1 MKKIGSLVLAVCLLL
16 GCVGCDGGEQEE
28 IYSSALGES
37 VTEAAA
43 GVGEE
48 QAESRPPSSA
58 LQESGHSQGED
69 SLYGNYLEKKPSG
82 GELFPMEPETE
93 LSGTLTISVDV
104 AAGELELWAQAFEAA
119 HPRVDIQIHSGF
131 DTYDAVSR
139 AIEGGEE
146 LGSIQQSMVVELF
159 SGEAGDIVEL
169 GTFPYQRYGESGL
182 FLNLY
187 ELMEQ
192 DPEFHMEEYYSNIFK
207 GWESA
212 DGKLF
217 VLGPS
222 VWPSSLVFN
231 KLILDEMGLDL
242 VQAYPQGMNYQ
253 DILQVFQEAKESG
266 AMPENGVLG
275 RYVGATSVNPFEN
288 CNYVDER
295 SGTSQLDT
303 PGYVEYL
310 EAMKEVSSSISGY
323 TATCEPF
330 VDRQELVQV
339 NSISMATLNELAGQ
353 EAGVNKVYQTYRLEN
368 GGSLFRGS
376 QLYGI
381 TSACENLELAWEFL
395 KFLVSEKEF
404 PQQLNR
410 YGTYDRVYRDLY
422 SGDLPI
428 CRKNLESLCRAFYGD
443 TGEAVFQKAD
453 QVMGSLTVQEF
464 QDSALFVEFF
474 DIYRNYFE
482 YDLITAEECA
492 QQLQDRAWIYF
503 NE

>member
-1 MKKIGSLVLAVCLLL
+1 MKKLRVLALLLSLCLLL
-16 GCVGCDGGEQEE
+16 TSTACQSEQDTLYSQALEEVESANSSEQGEA
-28 IYSSALGES
+28 SS
-37 VTEAAA
+37 
-43 GVGEE
+43 
-48 QAESRPPSSA
+48 PSSA
-58 LQESGHSQGED
+58 LQESTAPQAEG
-69 SLYGNYLEKKPSG
+69 SLYNNYLEEEPSG
-82 GELFPMEPETE
+82 EGLFPIEPEME

-119 HPRVDIQIHSGF
+119 HPQVDIQINSGF

-275 RYVGATSVNPFEN
+275 RYVGATSLNPFEN

-339 NSISMATLNELAGQ
+339 NSISMATLSELVGQ
-353 EAGVNKVYQTYRLEN
+353 EAGANKVYQTYRLEN
-368 GGSLFRGS
+368 GGTLFRGS

-381 TSACENLELAWEFL
+381 TSACKNPKLAWAFL

-422 SGDLPI
+422 TGDLPI
-428 CRKNLESLCRAFYGD
+428 CRKNLESLCHAFYGD
-443 TGEAVFQKAD
+443 MGEAVFQKAN
-453 QVMGSLTVQEF
+453 QVMESLTVQEF

-474 DIYRNYFE
+474 DIYRDYFE
-482 YDLITAEECA
+482 YDLIDAQACA
-492 QQLQDRAWIYF
+492 QQLQERAWIYF